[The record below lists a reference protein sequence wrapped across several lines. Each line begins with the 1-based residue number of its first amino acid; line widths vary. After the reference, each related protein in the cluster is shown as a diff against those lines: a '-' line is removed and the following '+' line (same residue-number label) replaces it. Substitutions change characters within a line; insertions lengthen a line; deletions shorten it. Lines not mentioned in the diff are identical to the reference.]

1 LFKYSA
7 NQKNIKLLLLH
18 IDETIPQFLVGDAYT
33 KQILVNLLSNA
44 IKFTQKEVKLEISQ
58 EKI

>member
-1 LFKYSA
+1 V
-7 NQKNIKLLLLH
+7 H
-18 IDETIPQFLVGDAYT
+18 IDETIPQFLVGDALRL

-44 IKFTQKEVKLEISQ
+44 VKFTQKGEVKLEISQ